1 MVRYPTA
8 GPTDFPRAKGS
19 SVCFYQYAAT
29 VPCKTMTL
37 LFTSNI
43 DGYGSYESWAISD
56 VEVHLSGAALPSHSS
71 SHGLIITHR
80 L

>member
-1 MVRYPTA
+1 
-8 GPTDFPRAKGS
+8 
-19 SVCFYQYAAT
+19 
-29 VPCKTMTL
+29 MTL

-80 L
+80 LLTHPGIPGIGTPGTVPVRAEATPHCGEC